1 MRSQRMLTSPANTR
15 ASMEARREVLRNPP
29 PPTPPRSNHSENGRM
44 AEIKL
49 IIAADESWCYH
60 CTSPMKTLSRD
71 MKKTIQQFLQLRRAT
86 YPEVSTEECVNA
98 KNLSLLHKQKCRH
111 RHCTTISLV
120 DHNQGGASF
129 VLRGCAENFGAVDE
143 KYLEK
148 QGDNSCTRYIFF
160 TYLLSKIQLYNH
172 LPTSRLRTA
181 MEMSFLISYNPSSS
195 SRS

>member
-29 PPTPPRSNHSENGRM
+29 PPTPPRSNHSEN
-44 AEIKL
+44 
-49 IIAADESWCYH
+49 ADESWCYH

-86 YPEVSTEECVNA
+86 YPEEVSTEECVNA

-120 DHNQGGASF
+120 DHNQGASF

-148 QGDNSCTRYIFF
+148 QGDNSCTR
-160 TYLLSKIQLYNH
+160 LHEH
-172 LPTSRLRTA
+172 LDMQECLCGSRPYCFAGYGRRK
-181 MEMSFLISYNPSSS
+181 SSS
-195 SRS
+195 SPTLPLLILIAFLL